1 MSATEHHVTR
11 TVTICNKLGL
21 HARAAARLVT
31 LANGFECAVTVRKGD
46 SAVSGKSMM
55 GLMMLAAGKGTEL
68 QIECEGDD
76 AEQAANAVVELIES
90 RFGEAQ

>member
-1 MSATEHHVTR
+1 MSTATR

-31 LANGFECAVTVRKGD
+31 LANGFESSVTIRKGD
-46 SAVSGKSMM
+46 DSVSGKSMM
-55 GLMMLAAGKGTEL
+55 GLMMLAAGEGTEL
-68 QIECEGDD
+68 VIECEGSD
-76 AEQAANAVVELIES
+76 AEAAADGVVELINN